1 MVPRGSVV
9 RKVKL
14 GGQTWSRVSL
24 WTARLCVRLFERM
37 REDRWLQDGLA
48 FTGHGRDKLSEI
60 GLELADLPSSNR
72 PLCRSCLDWSQRRQH
87 LAGRAGKAILDRV
100 LALSWARRLPESRI
114 ISFDPEGERRFNGWL
129 G

>member
-1 MVPRGSVV
+1 M
-9 RKVKL
+9 
-14 GGQTWSRVSL
+14 
-24 WTARLCVRLFERM
+24 
-37 REDRWLQDGLA
+37 QDGLA

-60 GLELADLPSSNR
+60 GLELADLPPSNR

>member
-60 GLELADLPSSNR
+60 GL
-72 PLCRSCLDWSQRRQH
+72 
-87 LAGRAGKAILDRV
+87 
-100 LALSWARRLPESRI
+100 
-114 ISFDPEGERRFNGWL
+114 
-129 G
+129 